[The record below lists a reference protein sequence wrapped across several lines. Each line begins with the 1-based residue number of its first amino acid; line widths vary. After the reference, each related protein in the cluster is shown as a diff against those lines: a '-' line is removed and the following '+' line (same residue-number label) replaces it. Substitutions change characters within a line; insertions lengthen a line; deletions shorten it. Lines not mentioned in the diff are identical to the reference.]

1 MSVWPA
7 KDPQS
12 VQDYEYTIPLDT
24 GDSVSSYTFSKLA
37 GDVVIDSE
45 SRAGADVTVWLSGG
59 TDGET
64 AVFRIAWATVGG
76 RDDDDVITLFVSSH
90 EYEALVLT
98 DYAKPLPP
106 HLKLRYPAF
115 ASIEAGTI
123 QYWLTDAERYVTTAW
138 TEGDYAAGLMALA
151 AHNMALAGYGT
162 EATAVAA
169 IPIGVSRFKS
179 GTLDVTL
186 TEAATNARASGD
198 LSSTRYGIEFGPCLP
213 ATAAAR
219 WLRPPASRR
228 TAWAWKC
235 GPDGPARRPARRGVR
250 GHLRCR
256 LSRRAALSPGGLERR
271 RARRR
276 R

>member
-106 HLKLRYPAF
+106 HLKMRYPAF

-198 LSSTRYGIEFGPCLP
+198 LSSTRYGIEYRALLARNRGGPLVAP
-213 ATAAAR
+213 TGI
-219 WLRPPASRR
+219 
-228 TAWAWKC
+228 T
-235 GPDGPARRPARRGVR
+235 PDGMGVEVW
-250 GHLRCR
+250 
-256 LSRRAALSPGGLERR
+256 P
-271 RARRR
+271 
-276 R
+276 